1 MSAETNKAT
10 FHTVVEALNKGDI
23 DGMLAQC
30 TPDYQW
36 HGPGGQE
43 KEGLDAMREM
53 LEGYLGAFPGLEM
66 RVHELLADGDK
77 TISRFTI
84 TGKHT
89 GPLGPIAASGNAIN
103 LGGIA
108 IVRYEGGKMA
118 EEWEN
123 FDELA
128 MMQQVGAIPAM
139 A

>member
-1 MSAETNKAT
+1 MSAEDNKAT
-10 FHTVVEALNKGDI
+10 FRKAD
-23 DGMLAQC
+23 
-30 TPDYQW
+30 
-36 HGPGGQE
+36 
-43 KEGLDAMREM
+43 
-53 LEGYLGAFPGLEM
+53 
-66 RVHELLADGDK
+66 ELLADGDK

-89 GPLGPIAASGNAIN
+89 GPLGPIAASENAIN